1 MTGQMTAPLPI
12 IHFIPVVNYIIPKE
26 EFQCPLYK
34 THVRAG
40 VLTTTGASSNYILN
54 ISLKIDP
61 KTIPDFWVL
70 QGVASLCQVI

>member
-1 MTGQMTAPLPI
+1 MTSKLPI
-12 IHFIPVVNYIIPKE
+12 IHFIPTVNYVPPKN

-54 ISLKIDP
+54 LSLQIDP
-61 KTIPDFWVL
+61 ITIPDFWII
-70 QGVASLCQVI
+70 QGVASLCQIV

>member
-1 MTGQMTAPLPI
+1 MTSKLPI
-12 IHFIPVVNYIIPKE
+12 IHFIPVINYEPPKN

-54 ISLKIDP
+54 LSLQIDP
-61 KTIPDFWVL
+61 TTIPDFWVI
-70 QGVASLCQVI
+70 QGVASLCQVV

>member
-1 MTGQMTAPLPI
+1 MHSKLPI
-12 IHFIPVVNYIIPKE
+12 IHFIPVVNYKPPMD

-54 ISLKIDP
+54 LSLAIDP
-61 KTIPDFWVL
+61 KTIPDFWVI
-70 QGVASLCQVI
+70 QGVASLCQIV